1 MRLRAEVILGGLV
14 LASCAAGPSER
25 PVAETPRR
33 AYRAPAA
40 EMLRTGPAYSVGGR
54 TYRPYDDRRLD
65 EVGMASWYGQELAGR
80 PTASGEAFDP
90 AAITVAHRTLPL
102 GSYVEVTALDTG
114 ATIVARVNDRG
125 PFHGDRLI
133 DLSLGAARQLGLTG
147 AGARPIRVRR
157 VEPSQDEARALRSG
171 QAVPLRRGPDRDTLG
186 ELRERVGWS
195 APPPRV
201 TRPPPGAGA
210 LYVQIATFSS
220 EDRARSLGRTLDAD
234 VVGVGGLYRVRMG
247 PFDHAADAQ
256 AALASLAARGY
267 PDATLTR

>member
-1 MRLRAEVILGGLV
+1 MRLRAEVILCGLV
-14 LASCAAGPSER
+14 LASCAAVPPAR
-25 PVAETPRR
+25 PIAEPTRR
-33 AYRAPAA
+33 TYRAPAA
-40 EMLRTGPAYSVGGR
+40 EMLRTGPAYSVGGI

-90 AAITVAHRTLPL
+90 TAITVAHRTLPL
-102 GSYVEVTALDTG
+102 GSYVEVTSLDTG
-114 ATIVARVNDRG
+114 ATILARVNDRG

-147 AGARPIRVRR
+147 GGARPIRVRR
-157 VEPSQDEARALRSG
+157 VDPSQGDALALRSG
-171 QAVPLRRGPDRDTLG
+171 QTVAMRRGADRDTLN
-186 ELRERVGWS
+186 ELRARARWS

-201 TRPPPGAGA
+201 TRAPPGAGA

-220 EDRARSLGRTLDAD
+220 EDRARSLGRTLEAD
-234 VVGVGGLYRVRMG
+234 VVPVNGLYRVRLG
-247 PFDHAADAQ
+247 PFEHEGDAQ